1 MAKVLARHGYTADV
15 PMPDIST
22 KAKAQAYIGLDMKQK
37 EADKEKFLNTVVPQ
51 WIKKAKAAGRALD
64 L

>member
-1 MAKVLARHGYTADV
+1 
-15 PMPDIST
+15 MPDIST

-37 EADKEKFLNTVVPQ
+37 EADKEKFLHTVVPQ